1 MKLTTTRV
9 EMWSVE
15 IEDKAGGLARTLR
28 AIADFGVDLDYVMAQ
43 RRPDTAG
50 KGILFVSSPDNQV
63 QFDRATDLGLRR
75 VSDRP
80 MLRIEG
86 PDAPGI
92 GARLARAVADAGV
105 NLRSFAGSVTGHR
118 FVCFA
123 EFDSTQD
130 RDKADTA
137 IQALNTHPAWAFWH
151 RHPPKAA

>member
-63 QFDRATDLGLRR
+63 
-75 VSDRP
+75 SDRP

-86 PDAPGI
+86 ADAPGA

-105 NLRSFAGSVTGHR
+105 NLRSFAGGVTGHR